1 MSEQSSL
8 NPEEKDQA
16 AKEKD
21 QAAKKESAPKER
33 ENLRMFGFGL
43 IGLVVLVAIV
53 MAAVS
58 AYRVYAKTATDAFTV
73 TVARALRLPALK
85 VGDKQIS
92 YSDYVDDVK
101 ALRQLRKYESE
112 TNGVNSQ
119 YASLTDKQISDEVL
133 IRLFDTALVEG
144 LAKIQDVKVSQTD
157 LDKSKTQL
165 LQNFKDTATAE
176 KEIKSRFGWDMDTYV
191 KKVMY
196 PYNLKSNL
204 NQKILSDQT
213 VQKKVYDKA
222 SLVLQEIQ
230 AGANFASSASK
241 YGSDGTAS
249 QGGDLGWFGSGDMVK
264 SFEDAVFALKK
275 GELSKTLVQ
284 TQYGYH
290 IVKLTDTKKDQV
302 KDSSGKTTE
311 VEKVRAS
318 HILFPFV
325 DVNQYLDE
333 QIRKVKIH
341 LYLNVDNPLGAILKS
356 TSTRAS

>member
-1 MSEQSSL
+1 MSEQNNL
-8 NPEEKDQA
+8 NLEEKEQITEKVA
-16 AKEKD
+16 TPKEK
-21 QAAKKESAPKER
+21 A
-33 ENLRMFGFGL
+33 NLRMFIFGL
-43 IGLVVLVAIV
+43 VGLIALVAIV
-53 MAAVS
+53 VTAVGV
-58 AYRVYAKTATDAFTV
+58 YRVYAKTATDTFTV
-73 TVARALRLPALK
+73 TVARALRLPAFK
-85 VGDKQIS
+85 MGDEQVL

-101 ALRQLRKYESE
+101 ALRQLRKYEKE
-112 TNGVNSQ
+112 TNGTNSQ

-144 LAKIQDVKVSQTD
+144 LAETLNVKVSQAN
-157 LDKSKTQL
+157 LDSSKAQL
-165 LQNFKDTATAE
+165 LQNFNDTATAE
-176 KEIKSRFGWDMDTYV
+176 KEIKSRFGWDMNTYI

-213 VQKKVYDKA
+213 VQKGIYDKA
-222 SLVLQEIQ
+222 SKVLQEIQ
-230 AGANFASSASK
+230 AGANFASSAAK

-249 QGGDLGWFGSGDMVK
+249 QGGDLGWFGKGDMVK

-290 IVKLTDTKKDQV
+290 IVKLTDTKKEQV
-302 KDSSGKTTE
+302 KDSAGKTTE

-325 DVNQYLDE
+325 DINQYLDE

-341 LYLNVDNPLGAILKS
+341 LYLNIDNPLDAILKS
-356 TSTRAS
+356 TSTSKS